1 MPAPEP
7 PAAPDTAQLLA
18 EYHRKRDFGR
28 TPEPSGAVPVDGGE
42 QPVFVVQRHRA
53 SRLHYDTRLE
63 IDGVL
68 VSWSVPKG
76 PTLDPAVKRLAVRT
90 EDHPLD
96 YATFE
101 GVIPKA
107 EYGGGDVIVW
117 DLGTWTLH
125 GEGTAREALDAGE
138 LHFDLFGQ
146 KLRGRFALIRRGR
159 SGDADA
165 QRQWLLVHKH
175 DDAAVDGW
183 DPEAFPLSVLSGRTN
198 DEVKAAGVAEPV
210 PASVPASPAARA
222 SGAEVAPPQ
231 LVDHTDELAELDS
244 MGPKGTWTFA
254 GRELSLTNLDKVL
267 FPATEQ
273 FPARTKRDLVRY
285 YAQVAE
291 VMQPYLADRPLNMNR
306 FPSGIG
312 AKGFWNKARPSHTPD
327 WAGSWLNES
336 AEDDKTREYLVVNEP
351 AVLPWLANLG
361 ALELHAWTSRIPE
374 VQQPTYALIDVDP
387 GTSTTWDE
395 TLTLTRLYRT
405 ALDHLG
411 VVGFP
416 KVTGQRGTQIWVPIA
431 TGPSYDDTT
440 DWVERLSRAVGAI
453 VPDLISWEWKVSDR
467 GGRARL
473 DFTQNRISKT
483 LVAPYSVRPAPGAP
497 VSMPIGWDEL
507 DDPELRPDR
516 WHIDTAIERLAQRG
530 DLFAGALSTPQR
542 LPDLT

>member
-1 MPAPEP
+1 MPAPESSGSA
-7 PAAPDTAQLLA
+7 PAAPEQLA
-18 EYHRKRDFGR
+18 EYHRKRDFAR
-28 TPEPSGAVPVDGGE
+28 TPEPSGAVPPPRGA

-76 PTLDPAVKRLAVRT
+76 PTLDPGIKRLAVRT

-101 GVIPKA
+101 GVIPA
-107 EYGGGDVIVW
+107 EEYGGGDVIVW
-117 DLGTWTLH
+117 DLGTWQLH
-125 GEGTAREALDAGE
+125 GEGTAAQALQAGE

-159 SGDADA
+159 GGDADRA
-165 QRQWLLVHKH
+165 RQWLLVHKH
-175 DDAAVDGW
+175 DEAAVDGW

-198 DEVKAAGVAEPV
+198 DEVAAAGPTV
-210 PASVPASPAARA
+210 PATPAARTT
-222 SGAEVAPPQ
+222 AEAPRPG
-231 LVDHTDELAELDS
+231 LVDHDDEIAELDA
-244 MGPKGTWTFA
+244 MGAKGVWTFA

-267 FPATEQ
+267 FPATGDV
-273 FPARTKRDLVRY
+273 PARTKRDLVRY
-285 YAQVAE
+285 YAQVSD
-291 VMQPYLADRPLNMNR
+291 VMQPYLANRPLNMNR

-312 AKGFWNKARPSHTPD
+312 QKGFWNKARPSHTPE
-327 WAGSWLNES
+327 WIGSWLNES

-361 ALELHAWTSRIPE
+361 ALELHAWTSAIPD
-374 VQQPTYALIDVDP
+374 VQSPTYALIDVDP

-431 TGPSYDDTT
+431 VGPSYDDTT
-440 DWVERLSRAVGAI
+440 DWVEQLSRAVGSI

-467 GGRARL
+467 RGRARL

-497 VSMPIGWDEL
+497 VSMPISWDEL

-516 WHIDTAIERLAQRG
+516 WHVDTAIERLAALG
-530 DLFAGALSTPQR
+530 DLFAGALTTPQR

>member
-1 MPAPEP
+1 MPAPD
-7 PAAPDTAQLLA
+7 PAAAKLA

-28 TPEPSGAVPVDGGE
+28 TPEPSGAVPVDGGD

-76 PTLDPAVKRLAVRT
+76 PTLDPSVKRLAVRT

-101 GVIPKA
+101 GVIPA
-107 EYGGGDVIVW
+107 DEYGGGDVIVW
-117 DLGTWTLH
+117 DLGTWQH
-125 GEGTAREALDAGE
+125 RGDGTAAEALAAGE

-146 KLRGRFALIRRGR
+146 KLRGRFALIQRGR
-159 SGDADA
+159 SGESDAR
-165 QRQWLLVHKH
+165 RQWLLVHKH
-175 DDAAVDGW
+175 DDDAVDGW

-198 DEVKAAGVAEPV
+198 DEVKAAG
-210 PASVPASPAARA
+210 ASVPATP
-222 SGAEVAPPQ
+222 VAPASAAAAADAAATPQ
-231 LVDHTDELAELDS
+231 LVDHSDEIAELDA
-244 MGPKGTWTFA
+244 MGPKGTWTFD

-267 FPATEQ
+267 FPETDR

-285 YAQVAE
+285 YAQVSD

-306 FPSGIG
+306 FPSGI
-312 AKGFWNKARPSHTPD
+312 AKKGFWNKARPSHTPE
-327 WAGSWLNES
+327 WIGSWLNES
-336 AEDDKTREYLVVNEP
+336 AEEDKTREYLVVNEP

-361 ALELHAWTSRIPE
+361 ALELHAWTSAIPD
-374 VQQPTYALIDVDP
+374 VQAPTYALIDVAP

-405 ALDHLG
+405 ALEHLG
-411 VVGFP
+411 VAGFP

-431 TGPSYDDTT
+431 VGPSYDDTT
-440 DWVERLSRAVGAI
+440 EWVERLSRAVGSI

-467 GGRARL
+467 GGKARL

-497 VSMPIGWDEL
+497 VSMPISWDEL

-516 WHIDTAIERLAQRG
+516 WHVDTAIERLAERG
-530 DLFAGALSTPQR
+530 DLFAGALTTPQH